1 MSRLCRI
8 VYCSRSLITG
18 SRADVELKIRT
29 ILASA
34 RTKNRAANVSG
45 ALTFNESCFAQVL
58 EGAVADVAPIFER
71 IRRDPRHCDVRILA
85 QSQAPRRLFPTWSM
99 AYVEPEYGDGR
110 HPLAHFS
117 FEAALINGAGHEA
130 RQLLESLRQVVTAN
144 TEHTL
149 G

>member
-1 MSRLCRI
+1 VSRLCRI
-8 VYCSRSLITG
+8 VYCSRSLIVG
-18 SRADVELKIRT
+18 SRADVEMKIRT

-45 ALTFNESCFAQVL
+45 AMTFNESFFAQVL

-71 IRRDPRHCDVRILA
+71 IRRDPRHCDVKILA

-99 AYVEPEYGDGR
+99 AYVESDFGDGR

-117 FEAALINGAGHEA
+117 FEAALITGAGHEA
-130 RQLLESLRQVVTAN
+130 KQLLGSLRQLVRAN
-144 TEHTL
+144 TEAV